1 MGLLKLTESERLE
14 ILNLHNNA
22 RIIKEQVPVVG
33 TQQTPMD
40 DKAKI
45 MAIQT
50 LLKTKYQSNL
60 GNSGKKGDG
69 IDGALGPKTLTA
81 LSTAMKSKVAPATA
95 EVKPATA
102 VVPATAE
109 VKPATTV
116 VEPATAEVKPVT
128 TVVPATAEV
137 KPVTTV
143 VPATAEV
150 KPVTTVVQ
158 AAPLSNRDQR
168 RERQDLRR
176 SNRRDMQNLRAGQQG
191 QQQ

>member
-33 TQQTPMD
+33 TQQTPMND
-40 DKAKI
+40 EAKI

-50 LLKTKYQSNL
+50 LLKTKYQANL

-81 LSTAMKSKVAPATA
+81 LSTAMKSKVA
-95 EVKPATA
+95 
-102 VVPATAE
+102 
-109 VKPATTV
+109 
-116 VEPATAEVKPVT
+116 
-128 TVVPATAEV
+128 PATAEV

>member
-40 DKAKI
+40 DTAKI
-45 MAIQT
+45 KAIQT
-50 LLKTKYQSNL
+50 ALNTKYKSNL
-60 GNSGKKGDG
+60 KVDG
-69 IDGALGPKTLTA
+69 ILGTNTLTS
-81 LSTAMKSKVAPATA
+81 LSTAMKSKTAPVVKEPVVEPVKTD
-95 EVKPATA
+95 VKPG
-102 VVPATAE
+102 
-109 VKPATTV
+109 TTV
-116 VEPATAEVKPVT
+116 VEPVVQEPV
-128 TVVPATAEV
+128 VQEP
-137 KPVTTV
+137 
-143 VPATAEV
+143 
-150 KPVTTVVQ
+150 VVQ

-176 SNRRDMQNLRAGQQG
+176 SNRRDIQNLRAGQQG

>member
-81 LSTAMKSKVAPATA
+81 LSTAMKSKTAPVVKEPVVEPVKTD
-95 EVKPATA
+95 VKPG
-102 VVPATAE
+102 
-109 VKPATTV
+109 TTV
-116 VEPATAEVKPVT
+116 VEPVKTDVKPGT
-128 TVVPATAEV
+128 TVVEPVV
-137 KPVTTV
+137 K
-143 VPATAEV
+143 
-150 KPVTTVVQ
+150 

>member
-33 TQQTPMD
+33 TQQTPMND
-40 DKAKI
+40 EAKI
-45 MAIQT
+45 TAIQT
-50 LLKTKYQSNL
+50 LLKTKYPTLDL
-60 GNSGKKGDG
+60 GKSGKKGDG
-69 IDGALGPKTLTA
+69 VDGVLGPNTLTA
-81 LSTAMKSKVAPATA
+81 LSTAMKSKTAPVVKEPVVEPVKTD
-95 EVKPATA
+95 VKPG
-102 VVPATAE
+102 
-109 VKPATTV
+109 TTV
-116 VEPATAEVKPVT
+116 VEPVVKEPVVEP
-128 TVVPATAEV
+128 VVKEP
-137 KPVTTV
+137 
-143 VPATAEV
+143 
-150 KPVTTVVQ
+150 VVQ

>member
-40 DKAKI
+40 DEAKI

-50 LLKTKYQSNL
+50 LLKTKYQANL

-81 LSTAMKSKVAPATA
+81 LSTAMKSKVA
-95 EVKPATA
+95 
-102 VVPATAE
+102 
-109 VKPATTV
+109 
-116 VEPATAEVKPVT
+116 
-128 TVVPATAEV
+128 PATAEV

>member
-40 DKAKI
+40 DEAKI

-50 LLKTKYQSNL
+50 LLKTKYQANL
-60 GNSGKKGDG
+60 GNSVKKGDG
-69 IDGALGPKTLTA
+69 IDGVLGPKTLTA

-95 EVKPATA
+95 EVKP
-102 VVPATAE
+102 
-109 VKPATTV
+109 
-116 VEPATAEVKPVT
+116 VT

-143 VPATAEV
+143 VEPVV
-150 KPVTTVVQ
+150 K

>member
-40 DKAKI
+40 DEAKI

-50 LLKTKYQSNL
+50 LLKTKYQANL

-81 LSTAMKSKVAPATA
+81 LSTAMKSKVAPATT
-95 EVKPATA
+95 EVKPGTA
-102 VVPATAE
+102 VVPATTRGHAWLQTRAHRNVEELLLSGVCDE
-109 VKPATTV
+109 V
-116 VEPATAEVKPVT
+116 
-128 TVVPATAEV
+128 
-137 KPVTTV
+137 
-143 VPATAEV
+143 
-150 KPVTTVVQ
+150 
-158 AAPLSNRDQR
+158 RC
-168 RERQDLRR
+168 
-176 SNRRDMQNLRAGQQG
+176 
-191 QQQ
+191 

>member
-95 EVKPATA
+95 EVKP
-102 VVPATAE
+102 
-109 VKPATTV
+109 
-116 VEPATAEVKPVT
+116 
-128 TVVPATAEV
+128 
-137 KPVTTV
+137 VTTV

>member
-33 TQQTPMD
+33 TQQTPMND
-40 DKAKI
+40 EAKI
-45 MAIQT
+45 TAIQT
-50 LLKTKYQSNL
+50 LLKTKYQANL

-81 LSTAMKSKVAPATA
+81 LSTAMKSKTAPVVKEPVVEPVKTD
-95 EVKPATA
+95 VKPG
-102 VVPATAE
+102 
-109 VKPATTV
+109 TTV
-116 VEPATAEVKPVT
+116 VEPVVKEPVVEP
-128 TVVPATAEV
+128 VVKEP
-137 KPVTTV
+137 
-143 VPATAEV
+143 
-150 KPVTTVVQ
+150 VVQ

>member
-40 DKAKI
+40 DEAKI

-50 LLKTKYQSNL
+50 LLKTKYQANL

-81 LSTAMKSKVAPATA
+81 LSTAMKSKTAPVVKEPVVEPVKTD
-95 EVKPATA
+95 VKPG
-102 VVPATAE
+102 
-109 VKPATTV
+109 TTV
-116 VEPATAEVKPVT
+116 VEPVVKEPVVEP
-128 TVVPATAEV
+128 VVKEP
-137 KPVTTV
+137 
-143 VPATAEV
+143 
-150 KPVTTVVQ
+150 VVQ

>member
-40 DKAKI
+40 DTAKI
-45 MAIQT
+45 KAIQT
-50 LLKTKYQSNL
+50 ALNTKYKSNL
-60 GNSGKKGDG
+60 KVDG
-69 IDGALGPKTLTA
+69 ILGTNTLTS
-81 LSTAMKSKVAPATA
+81 LSTAMKSKTAPVVKEPVVEPVKTD
-95 EVKPATA
+95 VKPG
-102 VVPATAE
+102 
-109 VKPATTV
+109 TTV
-116 VEPATAEVKPVT
+116 VEPVVQEPVVQEP
-128 TVVPATAEV
+128 VVQE
-137 KPVTTV
+137 PVV
-143 VPATAEV
+143 QEP
-150 KPVTTVVQ
+150 VVQ

-176 SNRRDMQNLRAGQQG
+176 SNRRDIQNLRAGQQG

>member
-95 EVKPATA
+95 EVKP
-102 VVPATAE
+102 
-109 VKPATTV
+109 
-116 VEPATAEVKPVT
+116 
-128 TVVPATAEV
+128 
-137 KPVTTV
+137 
-143 VPATAEV
+143 
-150 KPVTTVVQ
+150 VTTVVQ

>member
-33 TQQTPMD
+33 TQQTPMND
-40 DKAKI
+40 EAKI
-45 MAIQT
+45 TAIQT
-50 LLKTKYQSNL
+50 LLKTKYQANL

-81 LSTAMKSKVAPATA
+81 LSTAMKSKTAPVVKEPVVEPVKTD
-95 EVKPATA
+95 VKPG
-102 VVPATAE
+102 
-109 VKPATTV
+109 TTV
-116 VEPATAEVKPVT
+116 VEPVKTDVKPGT
-128 TVVPATAEV
+128 TVVEPVV
-137 KPVTTV
+137 KEPVVEPV
-143 VPATAEV
+143 VKEP
-150 KPVTTVVQ
+150 VVQ

>member
-40 DKAKI
+40 DEAKI

-50 LLKTKYQSNL
+50 LLKTKYQANL

-81 LSTAMKSKVAPATA
+81 LSTAMKSKVAPATT
-95 EVKPATA
+95 EVKPGTA
-102 VVPATAE
+102 VVPATTE
-109 VKPATTV
+109 VKPGTTV
-116 VEPATAEVKPVT
+116 VEPATTEVKPGT
-128 TVVPATAEV
+128 TEFKSEV
-137 KPVTTV
+137 K
-143 VPATAEV
+143 AD
-150 KPVTTVVQ
+150 
-158 AAPLSNRDQR
+158 PLSNRDQR

>member
-22 RIIKEQVPVVG
+22 RIIKEAIVAPPVVG
-33 TQQTPMD
+33 TPQPPMD

-50 LLKTKYQSNL
+50 ALKTKYKSEL
-60 GNSGKKGDG
+60 GTSGPNKDG
-69 IDGALGPKTLTA
+69 IDGTLGTKTLA
-81 LSTAMKSKVAPATA
+81 AISNVMKSKGTPPAS
-95 EVKPATA
+95 EVKPVATA
-102 VVPATAE
+102 VVPATSE
-109 VKPATTV
+109 VKP
-116 VEPATAEVKPVT
+116 E
-128 TVVPATAEV
+128 
-137 KPVTTV
+137 
-143 VPATAEV
+143 
-150 KPVTTVVQ
+150 TTVVQ
-158 AAPLSNRDQR
+158 AAPQSNRDQR